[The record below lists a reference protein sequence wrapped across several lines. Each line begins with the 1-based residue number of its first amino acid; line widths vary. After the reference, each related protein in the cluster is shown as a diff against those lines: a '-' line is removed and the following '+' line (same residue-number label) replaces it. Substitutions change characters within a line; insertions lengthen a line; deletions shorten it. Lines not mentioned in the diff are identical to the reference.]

1 MGFFDFINKIPP
13 YSEKPEGELRLNKRH
28 QMIVEP
34 FRGELDGARVLD
46 LAAHDGRW
54 SYALAD
60 AGAAEVI
67 GIEARQELVDRFE
80 RFPETDFKAR
90 VDLRQGDIFEAL
102 EGFIEEGEEFDVVAV
117 YGIFYHIMDHFRL
130 LKLIRNVGAKV
141 ILIDSEFSVKK
152 IPIIDLVFEQT
163 AHELCAAPQI
173 PGQERAIIGIP
184 SFAALNSMARAL
196 DFDVVWTRS
205 HEQFRDDKRGVQD
218 YFRPEKKRRAFC
230 ALIERA

>member
-13 YSEKPEGELRLNKRH
+13 YSEKPEGDLRLNKRH

-54 SYALAD
+54 SYALAE
-60 AGAAEVI
+60 AGAAQVI

-80 RFPETDFKAR
+80 RFPETDYKAR

-102 EGFIEEGEEFDVVAV
+102 EGFIKAGETFDVVAV
-117 YGIFYHIMDHFRL
+117 FGIYYHIMDHFRL
-130 LKLIRNVGAKV
+130 LQLIRKVGAKV
-141 ILIDSEFSVKK
+141 VLIDSEFSVRKMPL
-152 IPIIDLVFEQT
+152 IELVFEKT
-163 AHELCAAPQI
+163 SIDLCAAPQM

-184 SFAALNSMARAL
+184 SFTALNSMAKAL
-196 DFDVVWTRS
+196 DFDTVWTRS
-205 HEQFRDDKRGVQD
+205 HEQFREDKRGVQD

-230 ALIERA
+230 ALIDRG

>member
-13 YSEKPEGELRLNKRH
+13 YSEKPEGDLRLNKRH

-60 AGAAEVI
+60 AGAAEVV
-67 GIEARQELVDRFE
+67 GIEARQELVDRFQK
-80 RFPETDFKAR
+80 FPETEFKAR
-90 VDLRQGDIFEAL
+90 VDLRQGDIFAAL
-102 EGFIEEGEEFDVVAV
+102 EGFIAKGEQFDVVAV

-130 LKLIRNVGAKV
+130 LQLIRQVGAKV

-152 IPIIDLVFEQT
+152 MPIIDLVFEQT
-163 AHELCAAPQI
+163 ANALCAAPQM
-173 PGQERAIIGIP
+173 PGQEKAIIGIP
-184 SFAALNSMARAL
+184 SFMAMNSMARAL

-205 HEQFRDDKRGVQD
+205 HEMYREDKRGVQD
-218 YFRPEKKRRAFC
+218 YFRPEK
-230 ALIERA
+230 